1 MRTRSLYLLSPVL
14 ALALGLACGGG
25 SHSAA
30 PTPAPA
36 PAQPATGLVYTDP
49 TGTGWRLV
57 KDASSTPTK
66 IVLNLVG
73 PAGLKTRGVGFN
85 LQAPA
90 GVKFAAFGNGLPI
103 QDAGVYQLTAVGST
117 DPSEP
122 LAITGGVKKGN
133 LLSVGIYQKDRDQPA
148 QDSGVTLCRIALQFD
163 AAAALSTGT
172 ALSLSI
178 PKAKAIPEDIGAVTD
193 DTWTLDKKMRMTD
206 LSIAVGTL
214 TAH

>member
-1 MRTRSLYLLSPVL
+1 M
-14 ALALGLACGGG
+14 
-25 SHSAA
+25 
-30 PTPAPA
+30 
-36 PAQPATGLVYTDP
+36 
-49 TGTGWRLV
+49 
-57 KDASSTPTK
+57 
-66 IVLNLVG
+66 G

-90 GVKFAAFGNGLPI
+90 GVTFAAFSDGLPI
-103 QDAGVYQLTAVGST
+103 HDTGVYQLQTLGST

-148 QDSGVTLCRIALQFD
+148 QDSGVALCQIALQFD
-163 AAAALSTGT
+163 AAAGLKAGT
-172 ALSLSI
+172 ALTLSI

-193 DTWTLDKKMRMTD
+193 DLWTLDKKMRMTD

-214 TAH
+214 TAN